1 METGAEAQRGL
12 HVAKA
17 RLPGRRDFQ
26 ADEAPRLV
34 FLKQLG
40 VEDSVIISF
49 FHISVAYFGS
59 KKFSAESVASMVSR
73 APYLLNFSVKRMDN
87 RLGFY
92 QQQLGLSAQKTR
104 DFVVCLP
111 RLLCGM
117 QTSVKD
123 LFLQYLDK
131 AQYDPA
137 KPNYDRAKPNY
148 ISLDKL
154 VSLPDEAFC
163 NEIAAVKLKDFEL
176 FQKTV

>member
-1 METGAEAQRGL
+1 PFILTKGL
-12 HVAKA
+12 EN
-17 RLPGRRDFQ
+17 LQ
-26 ADEAPRLV
+26 A
-34 FLKQLG
+34 
-40 VEDSVIISF
+40 
-49 FHISVAYFGS
+49 SVAYLGS

-104 DFVVCLP
+104 DFVVRLP
-111 RLLCGM
+111 RLPCGSLEPVKKNLKVPNAKYLCI
-117 QTSVKD
+117 KERH

-163 NEIAAVKLKDFEL
+163 NEVAAATLKDFEL